1 MARLNWKCRCP
12 RCTGSRKTFQYLWQ
26 FYAQPLIAVLTGV
39 ALAFLFFG
47 K

>member
-1 MARLNWKCRCP
+1 MKANWNCRCP
-12 RCTGSRKTFQYLWQ
+12 RCTGSREALRHLWQ
-26 FYAQPLIAVLTGV
+26 FYAQPLLAVLTGV